1 MKMHFA
7 LTVFSQFTKL
17 LGGVEPPQ
25 NLLEWVGRGGGGVQN
40 VTINKRFPRE
50 FRFKCFSNLA
60 KNYKNF
66 KLKFNCFSISHCWE
80 YPHRNSKPPVT

>member
-25 NLLEWVGRGGGGVQN
+25 NLLEWGGRGGGGA
-40 VTINKRFPRE
+40 
-50 FRFKCFSNLA
+50 KC
-60 KNYKNF
+60 
-66 KLKFNCFSISHCWE
+66 
-80 YPHRNSKPPVT
+80 